1 MESIEEYEKKK
12 QVLENQKEQLNTRV
26 QNAQA
31 KYEKAVEEYNAI
43 KKDDSVDAKQKR
55 KAELKV
61 EIEQKNVQRRKY
73 AFQRI
78 TDRLEF
84 VRPINEEDKAYRL
97 RQYKEFP
104 KLIEQNVP
112 EDLHLCFH
120 GCPIDA
126 AKHII
131 EDGEISSS
139 VDRIGSETSYDV
151 SDQVSVTT
159 KDTIMTT
166 VAGYSGLTEME
177 YPAGCIFA
185 ITPKDEDEIRTSEG
199 SMLIGNVNFK
209 ENPERLYSIITTPE
223 NIQRVSE
230 WAEKTGIDLSKIHTY
245 DDFIKSFD
253 KDKKMDLLQSAV
265 EATEQTRT
273 GEINEQVKNIKEQQ
287 KENERD
293 AEKAQ

>member
-43 KKDDSVDAKQKR
+43 KDDNSVDAKQKR

-61 EIEQKNVQRRKY
+61 EIELKNVQKRRY
-73 AFQRI
+73 VLQRTI
-78 TDRLEF
+78 DRLSF
-84 VRPINEEDKAYRL
+84 LRPVSDEDKAYRL
-97 RQYKEFP
+97 RQYNEFP
-104 KLIEQNVP
+104 KLINQNVP

-126 AKHII
+126 AMHII

-139 VDRIGSETSYDV
+139 VDRIGAETSYDV
-151 SDQVSVTT
+151 SGQVSVTT
-159 KDTIMTT
+159 KDNIYIT
-166 VAGYSGLTEME
+166 VEGYSGLTEME

-185 ITPKDEDEIRTSEG
+185 IMPKDEDEIKSSE
-199 SMLIGNVNFK
+199 SLLIGNVNFK

-223 NIQRVSE
+223 NIERVSK
-230 WAEKTGIDLSKIHTY
+230 WAEQSGIDLSKIHTY

-253 KDKKMDLLQSAV
+253 KDKKMDLLQSAI

-293 AEKAQ
+293 VEKAQ